1 MPDYCSALLNRAIT
15 RVMLKDMDGAMEDF
29 NKLAVLDPNSP
40 QVYFNSAHLY
50 KELGKF
56 DQAEADYTKVI
67 SLTPDD
73 STAFFKRGEIRGHQS
88 RLKDAM
94 SDYSH
99 WVIKT

>member
-1 MPDYCSALLNRAIT
+1 
-15 RVMLKDMDGAMEDF
+15 
-29 NKLAVLDPNSP
+29 
-40 QVYFNSAHLY
+40 VYFNRAHLY
-50 KELGKF
+50 KELGKY

-67 SLTPDD
+67 SLTPED

-99 WVIKT
+99 WVVKREADQ